1 MPNKFWGRLGLTLA
15 ALLCAPLHAQTWPD
29 KPVRIV
35 VPFGPGS
42 FTDVAAR
49 ALAAEM
55 SGQLNQQFIVDNR
68 GGAGST
74 LGANAVAKSAADGY
88 TLLFTDN
95 SFVIAP
101 AIYAKLPYDPLKDFT
116 QVSLVAESPSILL
129 ARAELPAKNLQQFIT
144 LAKSK
149 PGALTFGSGGQGS
162 SAHLAMELLMSDTGI
177 KMTHVPFKGIAPAIA
192 EVVAGRVDLAIS
204 SLASGMAFVQ
214 SGRLQGLA
222 VTSKERSA
230 LLPNV
235 PTFAEAGVPA
245 YNANYWFGIAAP
257 AGTPAA
263 VLTRLHQEVVAASQK
278 ERLRKIFGSQGARA
292 VTNTPQEM
300 QHKVV
305 EEIGVWK
312 GVISKNGIKVEN
324 L

>member
-1 MPNKFWGRLGLTLA
+1 MLSNAWARA
-15 ALLCAPLHAQTWPD
+15 ALALICLSCAPLHAQTWPD
-29 KPVRIV
+29 KPVKIV

-55 SGQLNQQFIVDNR
+55 TGQLNQQFIVDNR

-101 AIYAKLPYDPLKDFT
+101 AIYAKLPYEPLKDFA

-149 PGALTFGSGGQGS
+149 PGEFTFGSGGQGS

-214 SGRLQGLA
+214 SGKLQGLA
-222 VTSKERSA
+222 VTSKERSP

-235 PTFAEAGVPA
+235 PTFAEAGVPS
-245 YNANYWFGIAAP
+245 YTANYWFGIAAP
-257 AGTPAA
+257 AGTPAP
-263 VLTRLHQEVVAASQK
+263 VLARLHQEVVAASEK
-278 ERLRKIFGSQGARA
+278 ERLRKIFANQGARA
-292 VTNTPQEM
+292 VTNSAAEM
-300 QHKVV
+300 QRKVE

-312 GVISKNGIKVEN
+312 GVISKNGIKLEN